1 MHNAHER
8 FDVIIVGAGPA
19 GSTAA
24 ASLARRGRSVLLLDR
39 AEFPRDKVCGDG
51 IPPGTVGILNDLG
64 MTEALRDAGFQRID
78 SLRLVS
84 ARGRD
89 WRLDFKPR
97 RDGADFFIAPRLRFD
112 ELLRSHAVTHGA
124 VFQRAHVRAPILDS
138 GRVVGVRAD
147 VDGVERELRAHIVMG
162 ADGATSAVAR
172 ALVPRKPPESHR
184 AVAIRAY
191 LSGFRAMPRTVEFH
205 FGARYAPGYAW
216 VFPLG
221 DTSANVGV
229 IVRTDRFKRRG
240 VPIDELLREFVE
252 GDELRGRGASA
263 GSLKDVATWQLPL
276 AIPGRRRCAFD
287 GAMLIGDAA
296 HLVDPLTGEGI
307 HNAVV
312 SASLAADVADRA
324 LEAGDV
330 SFAAL
335 AAYENRLGRE
345 LGRLIQRSYRSQKYF
360 TAYPPA
366 LETLF
371 VLAGANRGRVTR
383 WLNRVSTDFRVA
395 E

>member
-1 MHNAHER
+1 MPTTHER
-8 FDVIIVGAGPA
+8 YDVIIVGAGPA

-24 ASLARRGRSVLLLDR
+24 TSLARRAHSVLLLDR
-39 AEFPRDKVCGDG
+39 EEFPRDKVCGDG

-64 MTEALRDAGFQRID
+64 MTELLRDAGFQRID

-112 ELLRSHAVTHGA
+112 ELLRRHAVASGA
-124 VFQRAHVRAPILDS
+124 VFQHARVRAPLFEE

-147 VDGVERELRAHIVMG
+147 IDGVERELRARIVFG
-162 ADGATSAVAR
+162 ADGATSAIAR
-172 ALVPRKPPESHR
+172 ALLPEKPPESHR

-191 LSGFRAMPRTVEFH
+191 LENFESKPRTVEFH
-205 FGARYAPGYAW
+205 FGARFAPGYAW

-221 DTSANVGV
+221 EFSANVGV

-240 VPIDELLREFVE
+240 VSIDDLLREFVE
-252 GDELRGRGASA
+252 SAELRARGASMA
-263 GSLKDVATWQLPL
+263 SLRNVATWQLPF

-287 GAMLIGDAA
+287 GAVLVGDAA
-296 HLVDPLTGEGI
+296 HLVDALTGEGI

-324 LEAGDV
+324 LESGDV
-330 SFAAL
+330 SRAAL
-335 AAYENRLGRE
+335 APYETRLDRE
-345 LGRLIQRSYRSQKYF
+345 LGSLIKRSYRSQKYI
-360 TAYPPA
+360 TAYPPV

>member
-1 MHNAHER
+1 MEPIEY
-8 FDVIIVGAGPA
+8 DVIIVGAGPA

-64 MTEALRDAGFQRID
+64 MTEVLRDAGFQRID

-97 RDGADFFIAPRLRFD
+97 RDGADFFIAPRLDFD
-112 ELLRSHAVTHGA
+112 ELLRRHAVASGA
-124 VFQRAHVRAPILDS
+124 IFQRARVRAPLFEKS
-138 GRVVGVRAD
+138 RVAGVLANI
-147 VDGVERELRAHIVMG
+147 DGVARDLRARIVFG
-162 ADGATSAVAR
+162 ADGATSAIAR
-172 ALVPRKPPESHR
+172 ALLPEKPPESHR

-191 LSGFRAMPRTVEFH
+191 LENFEAKPRTVEFH
-205 FGARYAPGYAW
+205 FGARFAPGYAW

-221 DTSANVGV
+221 ESSANVGV

-240 VPIDELLREFVE
+240 VSIDDLLREFVE
-252 GDELRGRGASA
+252 SAELRGRGAGTGA
-263 GSLKDVATWQLPL
+263 LRNVATWQLPL
-276 AIPGRRRCAFD
+276 ATPGRRQCVFD
-287 GAMLIGDAA
+287 GAVLVGDAA
-296 HLVDPLTGEGI
+296 HLVDALTGEGI

-312 SASLAADVADRA
+312 SASLAAEVADRA
-324 LEAGDV
+324 LETGDV
-330 SFAAL
+330 SRAAL
-335 AAYENRLGRE
+335 APYEARLDRE
-345 LGRLIQRSYRSQKYF
+345 LGNLIKRSYRSQKYI
-360 TAYPPA
+360 TAYPPV
-366 LETLF
+366 LEALF